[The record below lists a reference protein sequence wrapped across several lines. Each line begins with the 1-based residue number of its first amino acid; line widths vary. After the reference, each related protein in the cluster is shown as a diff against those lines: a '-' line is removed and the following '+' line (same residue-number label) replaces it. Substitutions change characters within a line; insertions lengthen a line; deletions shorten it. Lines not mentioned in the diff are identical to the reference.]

1 MKFFDFI
8 KSFFIFTIKEIYS
21 FFLKLLLAIVVF
33 TIVILIFAA
42 SMGKILEQKSTVNK
56 NYEYVVFNPYD
67 PTEDKLNNKLFVNS
81 KYNVNFY
88 KIVNS
93 VDYIAQDPKVKGVI
107 INLDQISLNSS
118 QIEELIPKFE
128 KIKKSGKK
136 IYAYGSYI
144 DNNKYSLAV
153 NASEISMVPSASADL
168 SITGYHYSSLY
179 YKNLFDK
186 LGIDIKVIHI
196 GDFKSYG
203 ENYTR
208 TSISD
213 ELKGELTRIFDRRL
227 DIFTENI
234 SKARKIDKNKLSADV
249 MNGDSSFL
257 TPFNARDRGFIDKL
271 EYSGQLFQ
279 RLGITDENIIDIY
292 DYAAK
297 MRVPEKKD
305 KIAVI
310 YAEGPIMYD
319 ENTGNNIAI
328 TPVSIAEKIKQL
340 KKVNNLKGV
349 VLRINSPGGSA
360 LSAELIYQMFSEMP
374 VPVYV
379 SMGST
384 AASGGY
390 YIAMAGDKIFADK
403 STITGS
409 VGVVSTIPK
418 IKKAAGNLGID
429 SSSIT
434 KGKYSDLYD
443 PFVDLSEESTERLR
457 TSMQDTYKEFKSRV
471 EKNRG
476 ISADKLEEYAQ
487 GKVWLGD
494 EAKEIGLVDQIGS
507 LDDTIQAMAKDLK
520 LQNYSVEEIFVKED
534 YNKVLQRLS
543 GYITAQVTL
552 MDIPKVMNEI
562 EFLKQNSAKPLYYLP
577 YDIKSLVY

>member
-21 FFLKLLLAIVVF
+21 FFLKLLLAIIVF
-33 TIVILIFAA
+33 TIVFLIFAA
-42 SMGKILEQKSTVNK
+42 SMGKILEQKNTVNK

-543 GYITAQVTL
+543 GYITTQVTL

>member
-33 TIVILIFAA
+33 TIIILVFAA
-42 SMGKILEQKSTVNK
+42 SMGKMLEQKNTVNK

-67 PTEDKLNNKLFVNS
+67 PTEDKLNNRLFVNS

-88 KIVNS
+88 KILNS
-93 VDYIAQDPKVKGVI
+93 VDHIAQDPKVKGVI
-107 INLDQISLNSS
+107 INLDQISLNST

-144 DNNKYSLAV
+144 DNNKYSLAI
-153 NASEISMVPSASADL
+153 NANEISMVPSASADL

-213 ELKGELTRIFDRRL
+213 ELKGELTRILDRRL
-227 DIFTENI
+227 NIFTENI
-234 SKARKIDKNKLSADV
+234 SKARKVEKNKLSADIL
-249 MNGDSSFL
+249 NGDDSFL

-279 RLGITDENIIDIY
+279 RLGVTDDNVIDIY
-292 DYAAK
+292 DYADK
-297 MRVPEKKD
+297 IRTPQKKD

-328 TPVSIAEKIKQL
+328 TPANIAEKIKQL
-340 KKVNNLKGV
+340 KKVDNLKGV
-349 VLRINSPGGSA
+349 VLRVNSPGGSA
-360 LSAELIYQMFSEMP
+360 LSAELIYQMFSELP

-390 YIAMAGDKIFADK
+390 YIAMAGDKVFADK

-409 VGVVSTIPK
+409 IGVVSAIPK
-418 IKKAAGNLGID
+418 VQKAAGNLGID

-434 KGKYSDLYD
+434 KGKFSDLYD
-443 PFVDLSEESTERLR
+443 PFVDLSDESAERLR
-457 TSMQDTYKEFKSRV
+457 TSMLETYNEFKSRV
-471 EKNRG
+471 QKNRG
-476 ISADKLEEYAQ
+476 ISADKIEEYAQ

-507 LDDTIQAMAKDLK
+507 LDDTIQIMAKDLK
-520 LQNYSVEEIFVKED
+520 LQSYSVEEIFVNED
-534 YNKVLQRLS
+534 YNRILQRLS

-552 MDIPKVMNEI
+552 LDIPKVMNEI
-562 EFLKQNSAKPLYYLP
+562 EFLKQNSVKPLYYLP
-577 YDIKSLVY
+577 YDIRTLVY

>member
-21 FFLKLLLAIVVF
+21 FFLKLLLAIIVF
-33 TIVILIFAA
+33 TIVFLIFAA
-42 SMGKILEQKSTVNK
+42 SMGKILEQKNTVNK

>member
-33 TIVILIFAA
+33 TIVFLIFAA
-42 SMGKILEQKSTVNK
+42 SMGKILEQKNTVNK

-136 IYAYGSYI
+136 IYAYGSSI